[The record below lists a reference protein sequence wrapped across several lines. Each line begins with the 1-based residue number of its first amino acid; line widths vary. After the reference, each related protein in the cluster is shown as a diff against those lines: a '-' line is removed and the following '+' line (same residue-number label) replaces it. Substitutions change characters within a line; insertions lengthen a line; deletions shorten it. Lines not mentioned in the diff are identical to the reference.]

1 MKKTILEILGTLTLV
16 FQAISVEPQIIT
28 IGNPTYDL
36 TFKDLLGPKGA
47 VVDGID
53 GKGRLI
59 SFINSVYDDDITD
72 IEYIDITSEH
82 PYTKKMVFDIACK
95 CYDKDHK
102 NIYDIEI
109 QRGMQADF
117 IDRTVMYGARLL
129 SDNLESRS
137 YWAQPHVRVLSLLN
151 HVLDKE
157 KPGIFHGK
165 IIDPE
170 AREVLRDVIS
180 WTYVQLPILRQNG
193 TDNRWLWLMSQGATM
208 EQYIDLD
215 ASESASED
223 PVYNSGVRLL
233 ESYTSNGRRAALQAE
248 ARAIAD
254 GERLINTVREEGVA
268 IGREEGVAIGINKAH
283 ANSILNLRIKLGMGS
298 DQIADALGMQPE
310 FVQLVIAIAELS
322 HSYLDYCSEHGEE
335 PDYGVFLTKAKQK
348 FNVTENDIEAVVNSG
363 DE

>member
-1 MKKTILEILGTLTLV
+1 
-16 FQAISVEPQIIT
+16 
-28 IGNPTYDL
+28 
-36 TFKDLLGPKGA
+36 
-47 VVDGID
+47 
-53 GKGRLI
+53 
-59 SFINSVYDDDITD
+59 
-72 IEYIDITSEH
+72 
-82 PYTKKMVFDIACK
+82 
-95 CYDKDHK
+95 
-102 NIYDIEI
+102 
-109 QRGMQADF
+109 
-117 IDRTVMYGARLL
+117 
-129 SDNLESRS
+129 
-137 YWAQPHVRVLSLLN
+137 
-151 HVLDKE
+151 
-157 KPGIFHGK
+157 
-165 IIDPE
+165 
-170 AREVLRDVIS
+170 
-180 WTYVQLPILRQNG
+180 
-193 TDNRWLWLMSQGATM
+193 MSQGATM

-233 ESYTSNGRRAALQAE
+233 KLYTSNGKRAALQAE